1 MNALVLDP
9 TQDPDQDRVPH
20 LLKALHTPA
29 AFKLEVDLQGIA
41 WLTFDQPGSS
51 VNVLNEDTL
60 RELDD
65 HLDALEL
72 DPTIHALVIRSAK
85 EKVFVAG
92 ADLKAIR
99 NLPPSGVRAMIE
111 LGQAVFSRLA
121 ALPIP
126 KVAAIHGACVGG
138 GFELALACDARVAS
152 DDDTTRIGLPE
163 TQLGLIPAWG
173 GSTRLPRLVGLP
185 KALDLILSGKL
196 VKAAQALRLGMV
208 DRRVP
213 REHLDAMASKL
224 VQLPTHQT
232 FHAAHLPLVP
242 SLIAWKAKREVMA
255 KTRGL
260 YEAPLRALEVVT
272 RGVRL
277 EMDESL
283 RSEREAVAKLVQ
295 SSTTANLIDLFFRK
309 EEASKKPWA
318 TGHAL
323 PVTKAAV
330 IGAGVMGAG
339 IAQWLAS
346 RGVRVVLSDIST
358 EALGKGM
365 KRIRDLTDEATKR
378 RVLSRKEGR
387 ETLDLIAPTHQP
399 VPLHGC
405 QLVIEAATEDME
417 LKKRIFASL
426 ASRCGPDT
434 ILATNTSALSVA
446 ELSQHVPH
454 PERVIGLHFFNPVHR
469 MGLIE
474 VITLPET
481 NADVLAT
488 AHAFVQRIGK
498 TPVVVKDSPGFVVNR
513 VLMPYL
519 MEAVKLFE
527 SGHSPEAIDEAM
539 LDFGMP
545 MGPMR
550 LLDEI
555 GLDVA
560 LHVGKTFSAAYP
572 DRMAT
577 SDLLERMASN
587 GWLGKKSGK
596 GFYLHHGCRT
606 PMNRE
611 ALALRSNRPMAD
623 VHPDGLQDHLASMLS
638 DEAQRCLKDG
648 VVAKASDIDLAM
660 VLGTG
665 YAPFRGG
672 PLVGSNISMKP
683 I

>member
-9 TQDPDQDRVPH
+9 TQDPDQDRVPRLH
-20 LLKALHTPA
+20 KAINAPA
-29 AFKLEVDLQGIA
+29 AFKLEVDPQGIA
-41 WLTFDQPGSS
+41 WLTFDQHGSS
-51 VNVLNEDTL
+51 VNVLNEATL

-72 DPTIHALVIRSAK
+72 DPAIHALVIRSAK
-85 EKVFVAG
+85 DKVFVAG

-99 NLPPSGVRAMIE
+99 NLPPSGVNAMIE

-121 ALPIP
+121 ALPLP

-152 DDDTTRIGLPE
+152 DDDATRIGLPE

-173 GSTRLPRLVGLP
+173 GSTRLPRLIGLP

-196 VKAAQALRLGMV
+196 VKASQALRLGMV
-208 DRRVP
+208 DRLVP
-213 REHLDAMASKL
+213 REHLDTMARKL
-224 VQLPTHQT
+224 VHLPTRKT
-232 FHAAHLPLVP
+232 FHTAHLPLVP
-242 SLIAWKAKREVMA
+242 SLIAWKAKRDVMA

-272 RGVRL
+272 RGVRM
-277 EMDESL
+277 EVDESL
-283 RSEREAVAKLVQ
+283 RLEREAVAELVQ
-295 SSTTANLIDLFFRK
+295 SSATANLIDLFFRK
-309 EEASKKPWA
+309 EEASKKPLA

-323 PVTKAAV
+323 PVTQAAV

-346 RGVRVVLSDIST
+346 RGVHVLLSDIST

-387 ETLDLIAPTHQP
+387 ETMDRIAPTHQP

-417 LKKRIFASL
+417 LKKKIFASL
-426 ASRCGPDT
+426 AACCGPDT

-446 ELSQHVPH
+446 ELAMHVPH

-481 NADVLAT
+481 TADVLAT

-560 LHVGKTFSAAYP
+560 LHVGKTLSAAYP

-577 SDLLERMASN
+577 SDLLERMASH

-596 GFYLHHGCRT
+596 GFYLHQGRT
-606 PMNRE
+606 TVVNPDV
-611 ALALRSNRPMAD
+611 LALRSGQPLAD
-623 VHPDGLQDHLASMLS
+623 VHPDGLQDHLTSMLS
-638 DEAQRCLKDG
+638 DEARRCLKDG
-648 VVAKASDIDLAM
+648 VATKASDVDLAM

-672 PLVGSNISMKP
+672 PLSATIAMAK
-683 I
+683 

>member
-9 TQDPDQDRVPH
+9 TQDPDQDRAPH
-20 LLKALHTPA
+20 LHKAIHTPA
-29 AFKLEVDLQGIA
+29 AFTLEVDPQGIA
-41 WLTFDQPGSS
+41 WLTFDLPGSS
-51 VNVLNEDTL
+51 VNVLNESTL

-72 DPTIHALVIRSAK
+72 DPAIHALIIRSAK
-85 EKVFVAG
+85 DRVFVAG

-99 NLPPSGVRAMIE
+99 TLPQSGVRAMIE
-111 LGQAVFSRLA
+111 LGQAVFNRLA
-121 ALPIP
+121 ALPMP

-152 DDDTTRIGLPE
+152 DDEATRIGLPE

-173 GSTRLPRLVGLP
+173 GSTRLPRLIGLP
-185 KALDLILSGKL
+185 KALDLILTGKL
-196 VKAAQALRLGMV
+196 VKPSQALKLGMV
-208 DRRVP
+208 DRVVP
-213 REHLDAMASKL
+213 REHLNAVSLKL
-224 VQLPTHQT
+224 LHLPPRST

-242 SLIAWKAKREVMA
+242 SLLGWLARRDVMA

-260 YEAPLRALEVVT
+260 YEAPLRALKVIT
-272 RGVRL
+272 HGVRM
-277 EMDESL
+277 EVEESL
-283 RSEREAVAKLVQ
+283 RLEREAVAELVQ
-295 SSTTANLIDLFFRK
+295 SSATAHLIDLFFRK
-309 EEASKKPWA
+309 EEASKKPLA

-323 PVTKAAV
+323 PVTQAAV

-346 RGVRVVLSDIST
+346 RGVRVVLSDLSR

-365 KRIRDLTDEATKR
+365 KRIRDLTDEAMKR

-387 ETLDLIAPTHQP
+387 ETLDRIAPAHQA

-405 QLVIEAATEDME
+405 QLIIEAATEDLE
-417 LKKRIFASL
+417 LKKKIFASL
-426 ASRCGPDT
+426 ASRCGPET

-446 ELSQHVPH
+446 ELAMHIPH

-469 MGLIE
+469 MGLVE
-474 VITLPET
+474 VITLTET
-481 NADVLAT
+481 KADVLAT
-488 AHAFVQRIGK
+488 AHALVQRLGK

-527 SGHSPEAIDEAM
+527 SGHSPESIDEAM

-560 LHVGKTFSAAYP
+560 LHVGKTLSAAYP
-572 DRMAT
+572 DRMA
-577 SDLLERMASN
+577 SSELLVRMTEK

-596 GFYLHHGCRT
+596 GFYLHEGRAT
-606 PMNRE
+606 RSNPE
-611 ALALRSNRPMAD
+611 VLALRSHRPLAD
-623 VHPDGLQDHLASMLS
+623 VHPDGLHDHLASILS
-638 DEAQRCLKDG
+638 DEARRCLKDG
-648 VVAKASDIDLAM
+648 VATKASDMDLAM

-672 PLVGSNISMKP
+672 PLANGPSH
-683 I
+683 

>member
-9 TQDPDQDRVPH
+9 TQAPDQDRVPH
-20 LLKALHTPA
+20 LHKALHTPA

-138 GFELALACDARVAS
+138 GFELALACNARVAS
-152 DDDTTRIGLPE
+152 DDDATRIGLPE

-173 GSTRLPRLVGLP
+173 GSTRLPRLIGLP

-196 VKAAQALRLGMV
+196 VKASQALRIGMV
-208 DRRVP
+208 DRVVP
-213 REHLDAMASKL
+213 REHLDTMASKL

-387 ETLDLIAPTHQP
+387 ETLDRIAPTHQP

-446 ELSQHVPH
+446 ELAQHVPH

-474 VITLPET
+474 VISLPET

-560 LHVGKTFSAAYP
+560 LHVGKTLSAAYP

-623 VHPDGLQDHLASMLS
+623 VRPDGLQDHLASMLS

-672 PLVGSNISMKP
+672 PLTFAMAK
-683 I
+683 